1 MTLDTGTR
9 LGQYEIIAAF
19 GAGGMDEVYRAR
31 DTKLGREVA
40 IKVLREKLSKDQ
52 ERVARF
58 EREAKLLASLNQTAL
73 EKGRPTCNALTPKGH
88 GRCRAQKPLAG
99 LKHIGDRFEIDGELW
114 RVVEIYDRIICERE
128 PS

>member
-1 MTLDTGTR
+1 M
-9 LGQYEIIAAF
+9 LGVYEILEPI
-19 GAGGMDEVYRAR
+19 GKGGMGEVSRAR

-40 IKVLREKLSKDQ
+40 IKVLPKELAKDR
-52 ERVARF
+52 ERVPRF